1 MKRKFI
7 ECKRVV
13 SSSLQLFFLCSQ
25 KSFQI
30 NKKRGYIMPVDK
42 NKKNEKILNAPTLN
56 LLASVNLKTVDKV
69 RDRITNRTSIQLGT
83 GTIHIENFDANKDY
97 FKPRVLK
104 MLDLLIFLIGKK
116 NKYKLS
122 EEEAVNCLV
131 EFSIKQY
138 GELMGKSNPK
148 SISTKKNVRR
158 IIDEALSLLKDLSIS
173 TKEKRGAQHVVF
185 NDIKF
190 IEEFTCENGIYAVQL
205 TEKFVRYLITS
216 YVTNFPLV
224 LFKIDERSKNVYSI
238 AKKLIYHQSNKNNR
252 RKKTN
257 EIISV
262 EVLLNVC
269 PQIPPIEEV
278 RLKKGGWRSRIEE
291 NFANSLDKLVD
302 DKILVSWE
310 YCNQNCEPLS
320 DEQLEM
326 NSFFEFQ
333 KLRIHFKILGI

>member
-1 MKRKFI
+1 
-7 ECKRVV
+7 
-13 SSSLQLFFLCSQ
+13 
-25 KSFQI
+25 
-30 NKKRGYIMPVDK
+30 MPVDK
-42 NKKNEKILNAPTLN
+42 NKKIEKILNTPTLN
-56 LLASVNLKTVDKV
+56 LLPSVNSKTVDKV
-69 RDRITNRTSIQLGT
+69 RDPITNRTSIHLGT

-97 FKPRVLK
+97 FKLRVLK
-104 MLDLLIFLIGKK
+104 MLDLLILLVGKK
-116 NKYKLS
+116 NQYELS
-122 EEEAVNCLV
+122 EEEAVNCFV

-138 GELMGKSNPK
+138 AELMGKNNPK
-148 SISTKKNVRR
+148 STSTKKNVRR
-158 IIDEALSLLKDLSIS
+158 IIEEALSLLNDLSIS
-173 TKEKRGAQHVVF
+173 TAEKRKSE
-185 NDIKF
+185 IKEF
-190 IEEFTCENGIYAVQL
+190 KDMKLIEEFKCKNGIYTVQL

-216 YVTNFPLV
+216 YVTNFPLK

-262 EVLLNVC
+262 EALLNVC

-291 NFANSLDKLVD
+291 NFANSLDKLVV

>member
-1 MKRKFI
+1 
-7 ECKRVV
+7 
-13 SSSLQLFFLCSQ
+13 
-25 KSFQI
+25 
-30 NKKRGYIMPVDK
+30 MPVDK
-42 NKKNEKILNAPTLN
+42 NKKIEKILNTPTLN
-56 LLASVNLKTVDKV
+56 LLPSVNSKTVDKV
-69 RDRITNRTSIQLGT
+69 RDPITNRTSIHLGT

-97 FKPRVLK
+97 FKLRVLK
-104 MLDLLIFLIGKK
+104 MLDLLILLVGKK
-116 NKYKLS
+116 NQYELS

-138 GELMGKSNPK
+138 AKLLGKSKPA

-158 IIDEALSLLKDLSIS
+158 IIEEALSLLNDLSIS
-173 TKEKRGAQHVVF
+173 TKEKRGAHHVVF

-190 IEEFTCENGIYAVQL
+190 IEEFKCENGIYTVQL

-216 YVTNFPLV
+216 YVSNFPLEV
-224 LFKIDERSKNVYSI
+224 FKIDERSKNVYSL
-238 AKKLIYHQSNKNNR
+238 AKKLVYHQSNKNNR

-262 EVLLNVC
+262 EALLNVC

-278 RLKKGGWRSRIEE
+278 RLKKCGWRSRIEE
-291 NFANSLDKLVD
+291 SLTNSLDKLID

-310 YCNQNCEPLS
+310 YCNPNCEPLS

-333 KLRIHFKILGI
+333 KFRIHFKVSGI

>member
-1 MKRKFI
+1 
-7 ECKRVV
+7 
-13 SSSLQLFFLCSQ
+13 
-25 KSFQI
+25 
-30 NKKRGYIMPVDK
+30 MPVDK
-42 NKKNEKILNAPTLN
+42 KEKIEKILNTPTLN
-56 LLASVNLKTVDKV
+56 LLTSVNLKTVDKV
-69 RDRITNRTSIQLGT
+69 RDPITNRTSIHLET
-83 GTIHIENFDANKDY
+83 GTIHIENFDGNKDY
-97 FKPRVLK
+97 FKLRVLK

-138 GELMGKSNPK
+138 AELMGKSNPK

-158 IIDEALSLLKDLSIS
+158 IIEEALSLLNDLSIS
-173 TKEKRGAQHVVF
+173 TKEKRGAHHVVF

-190 IEEFTCENGIYAVQL
+190 IEEFKCENGIYTVQL

-216 YVTNFPLV
+216 YVSNFPLEV
-224 LFKIDERSKNVYSI
+224 FKIDERSKNVYSL
-238 AKKLIYHQSNKNNR
+238 AKKLVYHQSNKNNR

-262 EVLLNVC
+262 EALLNVC

-278 RLKKGGWRSRIEE
+278 RLKKFGWRSRIEE
-291 NFANSLDKLVD
+291 SFANSLDKLID

-310 YCNQNCEPLS
+310 YCNPNCEPLS
-320 DEQLEM
+320 DEQLRM

-333 KLRIHFKILGI
+333 KFRIHFKVSGI